1 MRAQLDLAL
10 AVGGVPSF
18 TISAGLAASMPGEPI
33 DEVIARADSML
44 LRAKLQGRDRI
55 VSFGD
60 DLDAEIARL
69 ES

>member
-1 MRAQLDLAL
+1 MPA
-10 AVGGVPSF
+10 F

-44 LRAKLQGRDRI
+44 LRAKLEGRNRI

-60 DLDAEIARL
+60 DLDAEMARIKN
-69 ES
+69 